1 MNTINMKKS
10 TTIFFLLLVSH
21 YAFAQKEDFSFH
33 DGENY
38 KLAQFRFWNPNV
50 NDDYKGILVL
60 TPGINRDGREAVLDT
75 VWQKFATKHNLI
87 IVASHFKSYPK
98 KEERPPYYQAS
109 EGSGNILLTSI
120 EKYSKE
126 ISNKNILQLPLLLY
140 GFSAGGQFN
149 YEFASWKPEKVISFV
164 VNKGGYYSTAIT
176 SKETQKVPGI
186 FIIGEND
193 LYYRNN
199 LILGIYSSNRSQGA
213 IWTLITEKET
223 KHTPKNS
230 KALSISFFE
239 SIMPKRLSDNK
250 LIDIKSSNPIL
261 GFPDRKTVK
270 FFTEIDKT
278 DFNKWGKLKRLTI
291 WLPDERFGDIWLHSL

>member
-1 MNTINMKKS
+1 MKKS
-10 TTIFFLLLVSH
+10 IFIVATLFISIH
-21 YAFAQKEDFSFH
+21 TFSQKEDFSFY
-33 DGENY
+33 DGKNY
-38 KLAQFRFWNPNV
+38 KLAEFRFWNPNL
-50 NDDYKGILVL
+50 NDNYKGILVL
-60 TPGINRDGREAVLDT
+60 NPGFNGDGRKAVLDP

-87 IVASHFKSYPK
+87 IVASHFKNYK
-98 KEERPPYYQAS
+98 KSERRPQYRDAS
-109 EGSGNILLTSI
+109 KGSGDILLKSI
-120 EKYSKE
+120 EKYSKT
-126 ISNKNILQLPLLLY
+126 ISNKNIIQLPLLLF

-223 KHTPKNS
+223 KHAPKNS